1 MSIRELREKFE
12 QERAEKQEQ
21 GILLTFEGVE
31 GYDVYNTSVP
41 FMYEGKSI
49 FSAGWSAAMSGQH
62 STVCDFFQK
71 NDRGCVGASKR
82 YDDVSVRGSFCGKDK
97 WRTCAWRNQSRF
109 LQRKAVWIFCG
120 VFL

>member
-49 FSAGWSAAMSGQH
+49 FRQG
-62 STVCDFFQK
+62 
-71 NDRGCVGASKR
+71 GAP
-82 YDDVSVRGSFCGKDK
+82 
-97 WRTCAWRNQSRF
+97 Q
-109 LQRKAVWIFCG
+109 
-120 VFL
+120 

>member
-41 FMYEGKSI
+41 FMYEGKEYI
-49 FSAGWSAAMSGQH
+49 FGRVERRNEWAT
-62 STVCDFFQK
+62 STVCLFSK
-71 NDRGCVGASKR
+71 KSRGCVGASKR

-97 WRTCAWRNQSRF
+97 WRTCAWRN
-109 LQRKAVWIFCG
+109 
-120 VFL
+120 